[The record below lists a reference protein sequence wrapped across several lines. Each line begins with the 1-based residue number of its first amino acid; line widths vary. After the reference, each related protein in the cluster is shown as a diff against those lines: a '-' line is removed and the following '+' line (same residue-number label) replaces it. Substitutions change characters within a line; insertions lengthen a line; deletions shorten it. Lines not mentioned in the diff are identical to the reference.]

1 MSGSQSSLQKAL
13 MRKGDHHLRRDDR
26 QMFGNYVVL
35 SQAGGEPGPLENF
48 RRSATFVATPV
59 YDVPKLWW
67 LEVEFETILSSP
79 VAAMSPWVPAALGG
93 AVVRVTV
100 TYAID
105 RDKQTVVEFFDLAA
119 LTSGANAHNTLPA
132 HLFVGHQVTVKVEIL
147 QNNLSSAPVGTQV
160 SLVEVTNDERD
171 GYRDTTITRFAQSLA
186 SQNFL
191 VPNKR
196 RRQFFVQ
203 NWGSTPLY
211 VAFSFFAVGPGAAA
225 FYTLALPNRGDI
237 YESPRDCWQGY
248 VSGIWE
254 ANGGVASDQALVTEG
269 V

>member
-1 MSGSQSSLQKAL
+1 MSGSRDSLQKAEL
-13 MRKGDHHLRRDDR
+13 RPGDFGLRRNNR

-35 SQAGGEPGPLENF
+35 SQAGGTPGPLLNF
-48 RRSATFVATPV
+48 RRSANFVATPV

-67 LEVEFETILSSP
+67 LEVEFETVLSSP

-105 RDKQTVVEFFDLAA
+105 RDKKTVEQTYDLAA
-119 LTSGANAHNTLPA
+119 LTSGANLRNALPE
-132 HLFVGHQVTVKVEIL
+132 HLFVGHQVTVTVEIL
-147 QNNLSSAPVGTQV
+147 QNNLSSAPVGVQV

-171 GYRDTTITRFAQSLA
+171 GYRDTTITRFAQSA
-186 SQNFL
+186 SSQNFL
-191 VPNKR
+191 LPNKR

-203 NWGSTPLY
+203 NMGTTPLY
-211 VAFSFFAVGPGAAA
+211 VAFSFFAVGPGATA
-225 FYTLALPNRGDI
+225 FFTYALPNKFDV

-248 VSGIWE
+248 VSGVWD
-254 ANGGVASDQALVTEG
+254 ADGGAAIDQALVTEG
-269 V
+269 T

>member
-1 MSGSQSSLQKAL
+1 MSSNSLQTAK
-13 MRKGDHHLRRDDR
+13 MRDGDFHLRRDDR
-26 QMFGNYVVL
+26 QMFGNYVIL
-35 SQAGGEPGPLENF
+35 SQAGGTPGPLQKF

-59 YDVPKLWW
+59 YEVPKLWW
-67 LEVEFETILSSP
+67 LEVEFETVLSSP

-105 RDKQTVVEFFDLAA
+105 RDKKTVVQTFDLAA
-119 LTSGANAHNTLPA
+119 LTSGANLRNALPE
-132 HLFVGHQVTVKVEIL
+132 HLFVGHQVTVVVEIL
-147 QNNLSSAPVGTQV
+147 QNGLSSAPVGVQV

-171 GYRDTTITRFAQSLA
+171 GYRDTTIARFDQSLA

-191 VPNKR
+191 TPNKR
-196 RRQFFVQ
+196 RRQFFIQ

-211 VAFSFFAVGPGAAA
+211 VAFSFFAVVPGATA
-225 FYTLALPNRGDI
+225 FYTLALPNRGDV

-248 VSGIWE
+248 VSGVWE
-254 ANGGVASDQALVTEG
+254 SDAADATEQALVTEG
-269 V
+269 T